1 MTSGTPTEPN
11 PHQIVQRVVPAA
23 RIVYADNDPVVLRY
37 AEALLVSAAE
47 GATDYLETDVREPR
61 GVLQHACGFLDFE
74 RPVALPLVASL
85 HSLGDD
91 DDPYGVTRT
100 LVDAL
105 PSGSLLVISHGTAD
119 FLDPEQAEKVTGTY
133 RSGGITPRPRGR
145 AEVDRFSAGA
155 GERGERLPRRGRP
168 RPLSPGRGVAG
179 CHPLSRRT
187 RCPRAAGSAARTA
200 RHTPP
205 APPRTR

>member
-85 HSLGDD
+85 HSLGDE

-119 FLDPEQAEKVTGTY
+119 FLDPNRRRRSPVPTGPVV
-133 RSGGITPRPRGR
+133 SPRGP
-145 AEVDRFSAGA
+145 AAG
-155 GERGERLPRRGRP
+155 PRSIG
-168 RPLSPGRGVAG
+168 SPPVPASEESGFHVGVA
-179 CHPLSRRT
+179 RVR
-187 RCPRAAGSAARTA
+187 
-200 RHTPP
+200 
-205 APPRTR
+205 